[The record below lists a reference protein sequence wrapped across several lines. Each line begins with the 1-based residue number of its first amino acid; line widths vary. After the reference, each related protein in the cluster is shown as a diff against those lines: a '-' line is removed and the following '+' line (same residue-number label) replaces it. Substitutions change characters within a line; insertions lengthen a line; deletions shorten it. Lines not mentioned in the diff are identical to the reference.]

1 MGPGAG
7 VGRDGGAKLEVLRL
21 IPRLPSFDLRP
32 DIELPSWRVALDL
45 AGRWADEAD
54 HIRAVPVDP
63 LPDVPSPGAAASA
76 WALAKATATV
86 VGAPFSIPVTALA
99 GRRAQRSALARIR
112 CFADHLEALAGGDV
126 TPLPAPRRA
135 RLSSNRRVVITSDL
149 HRCIPGRLDWPARQG
164 TKGLYHRVLSEYA
177 EQGWD
182 LLENGDVEDFWMVGG
197 STWGAVYDV
206 ARIGSGVGGLL
217 AEDARRE
224 LIRQHLD
231 RIVDNN
237 ASTYRLLRE
246 GFGADGRY
254 HRTMGNHDDVYVD
267 EVLVQHLGEHLPGV
281 EVVDT
286 VLLTRPEALD
296 RPDGGDGSGIDG
308 VDAFVAHGHLT
319 DAWNGPG
326 WAFLGRA
333 ITWLATAFDDLPGLG
348 AAVTGLPD
356 ETGLGRLLRGQAR
369 NRLIT
374 LDPRFGGNRR
384 FDSLDE
390 ERLFADLAERSPR
403 SGAEWPWL
411 LFGHTHL
418 PMLEPLSAAG
428 RPTRYANS
436 GTALLE
442 GAISLLEWD
451 PDVRAPRLVVWTDE
465 PGGPRRNEMVPDGM
479 HLVLADRAGVEL
491 V

>member
-1 MGPGAG
+1 
-7 VGRDGGAKLEVLRL
+7 LRL
-21 IPRLPSFDLRP
+21 IPRLPSIDLRP
-32 DIELPSWRVALDL
+32 DLDVPSWRVALDL

-54 HIRAVPVDP
+54 HVRAVPVDP
-63 LPDVPSPGAAASA
+63 LPDVPSAGATASA
-76 WALAKATATV
+76 WAVAKATATV
-86 VGAPFSIPVTALA
+86 AGAPFSIPATALA
-99 GRRAQRSALARIR
+99 SRRAQRSALARIR
-112 CFADHLEALAGGDV
+112 CFPDHLDALACGDA
-126 TPLPAPRRA
+126 TPLPAPRRS
-135 RLSSNRRVVITSDL
+135 RLASDRRVVVTSDT

-164 TKGLYHRVLSEYA
+164 TKDFYRRVLSGYA
-177 EQGWD
+177 EQEWD
-182 LLENGDVEDFWMVGG
+182 LIENGDVEDFWMVGG

-206 ARIGSGVGGLL
+206 ARIGSGFGGTL
-217 AEDARRE
+217 ADDARRE
-224 LIRQHLD
+224 LVRQHLD

-237 ASTYRLLRE
+237 AATYRLLRE
-246 GFGADGRY
+246 GFCEDGRY
-254 HRTMGNHDDVYVD
+254 HRTMGNHDDVYSDERLVD
-267 EVLVQHLGEHLPGV
+267 HLRDHLPGA

-286 VLLTRPEALD
+286 VLLTRPEVLEH
-296 RPDGGDGSGIDG
+296 PDGGDGVGIDG

-348 AAVTGLPD
+348 GSVTGLPD
-356 ETGLGRLLRGQAR
+356 ETGLGRLLRGHAR

-390 ERLFADLAERSPR
+390 ERLFAELAARNPG
-403 SGAEWPWL
+403 SGTEWPWL

-418 PMLEPLSAAG
+418 PMLQPVAADG

-436 GTALLE
+436 GTAILE

-451 PDVRAPRLVVWTDE
+451 PDDRAPRLVVWTDE
-465 PGGPRRNEMVPDGM
+465 PGGPRRNEMVPDGA
-479 HLVLADRAGVEL
+479 HLAIADRVTASAQG
-491 V
+491 